1 MKMKLKNTPE
11 QVELIKAMGSKSPE
25 ISRPA
30 TEAFAAFIGP
40 VVQRVLQ
47 QANTASYIYTDVEYD
62 EDDNPSYPLDLF
74 YEQNGK
80 DPYVTIWSQQMAGGL
95 PASQIAGNAELKI
108 STYKLDSAIS
118 FLKKYARK
126 SRLDV
131 VSKGIER
138 MANEILVKQ
147 DRNAWAVALRGLA
160 EAKGK
165 WGQGSAGDNVI
176 NIGTPTGGAP
186 FGLSDL
192 NAMMT
197 KMKRL
202 NSSYPRDGGT
212 PQSAYSKGITDL
224 FVSAEVVE
232 DIRAISYN
240 PYSSSAEQVGD
251 GVKDEMYRSAG
262 FGNLFGVNIVDL
274 YEFGATQK
282 YNTLYSTLADT
293 ADPSDISPAGPR
305 ITGNQEI
312 LVGIDRSVEAFV
324 RPVARN
330 SETGGTFTALPDDQ
344 YAQRQDKIGFYGGL
358 EEGRVMLD
366 ARAIVGLKKA
376 LT

>member
-11 QVELIKAMGSKSPE
+11 QVELIKAMGSKNPE

-47 QANTASYIYTDVEYD
+47 QANTAAYIYTDVEYD

-74 YEQNGK
+74 YDQNGK
-80 DPYVTIWSQQMAGGL
+80 DPYTTIWSQQMAGGL
-95 PASQIAGNAELKI
+95 PSSQIAGNAELKI
-108 STYKLDSAIS
+108 ATYKLDSAVS

-147 DRNAWAVALRGLA
+147 ARNAWAVILKGLA

-165 WGQGSAGDNVI
+165 WGTGSAGDNVV
-176 NIGTPTGGAP
+176 NNAVTGAVS
-186 FGLSDL
+186 LADL
-192 NAMMT
+192 NSLLT

-202 NSSYPRDGGT
+202 NASYANGT
-212 PQSAYSKGITDL
+212 PAAAYSKGITDL
-224 FVSAEVVE
+224 FVSPEVVANF
-232 DIRAISYN
+232 RAISYSA
-240 PYSSSAEQVGD
+240 YSTTAEQVGD
-251 GVKDEMYRSAG
+251 GIKDEMWRGRAGG
-262 FGNLFGVNIVDL
+262 FGNIFGMSIVDM
-274 YEFGATQK
+274 YEFGTGHK
-282 YNTLYSTLADT
+282 YNTLFGTFHSLN
-293 ADPSDISPAGPR
+293 AG
-305 ITGNQEI
+305 EEV
-312 LVGIDRSVEAFV
+312 LVGVDRSTDAFV

-330 SETGGTFTALPDDQ
+330 SETGATFTALPDDQ
-344 YAQRQDKIGFYGGL
+344 YAQRQDKVGFYGGL
-358 EEGRVMLD
+358 EEGRVLLD
-366 ARAIVGLKKA
+366 ARAIVGLVKQ
-376 LT
+376 LV

>member
-11 QVELIKAMGSKSPE
+11 QVELIKAMGSKNPE

-47 QANTASYIYTDVEYD
+47 QANTAAYVYTDIEYD

-74 YEQNGK
+74 YDQNGK
-80 DPYVTIWSQQMAGGL
+80 DPYTTIWSQHMAGGL
-95 PASQIAGNAELKI
+95 PSSQIAGNAELKI

-147 DRNAWAVALRGLA
+147 DRNAWAVILRGLA

-165 WGQGSAGDNVI
+165 WGTGSAGDNVVT
-176 NIGTPTGGAP
+176 NSTDGPVLLA
-186 FGLSDL
+186 DL
-192 NAMMT
+192 NDLLT

-202 NSSYPRDGGT
+202 NASYANGT
-212 PQSAYSKGITDL
+212 PVAAYSKGITDL
-224 FVSAEVVE
+224 FVSPEVVANF
-232 DIRAISYN
+232 RAISFTAYQD
-240 PYSSSAEQVGD
+240 SASAEQVGD
-251 GVKDEMYRSAG
+251 GVKDEMWRAGG
-262 FGNLFGVNIVDL
+262 FGNIFGMNIVDM
-274 YEFGATQK
+274 YEFGTGQK
-282 YNTLYSTLADT
+282 YNTLFGTFHSLN
-293 ADPSDISPAGPR
+293 AG
-305 ITGNQEI
+305 EEV
-312 LVGIDRSVEAFV
+312 LVGVDRSTDAFV

-330 SETGGTFTALPDDQ
+330 AETGATFTALPDDQ
-344 YAQRQDKIGFYGGL
+344 YAMRQDKVGFYGGV
-358 EEGRVMLD
+358 EEGRVLLD
-366 ARAIVGLKKA
+366 ARAVVGLVKDITA
-376 LT
+376 

>member
-74 YEQNGK
+74 YDQNGK
-80 DPYVTIWSQQMAGGL
+80 DPYTTIWSQQMAGGL
-95 PASQIAGNAELKI
+95 PSSQIAGNAELKI
-108 STYKLDSAIS
+108 ATYKLDSAVS

-147 DRNAWAVALRGLA
+147 DRNAWAVALKGLA
-160 EAKGK
+160 QAKGK
-165 WGQGSAGDNVI
+165 WGTGTAGDNVI
-176 NIGTPTGGAP
+176 DRADGA
-186 FGLSDL
+186 FGLADL
-192 NAMMT
+192 NALMT

-202 NSSYPRDGGT
+202 NASYADGT
-212 PQSAYSKGITDL
+212 PAAAYSKGITDL

-232 DIRAISYN
+232 DVRAISYN
-240 PYSSSAEQVGD
+240 PFS
-251 GVKDEMYRSAG
+251 
-262 FGNLFGVNIVDL
+262 
-274 YEFGATQK
+274 ATQ
-282 YNTLYSTLADT
+282 LS
-293 ADPSDISPAGPR
+293 R
-305 ITGNQEI
+305 
-312 LVGIDRSVEAFV
+312 LVMV
-324 RPVARN
+324 
-330 SETGGTFTALPDDQ
+330 
-344 YAQRQDKIGFYGGL
+344 
-358 EEGRVMLD
+358 
-366 ARAIVGLKKA
+366 
-376 LT
+376 

>member
-1 MKMKLKNTPE
+1 MKLKLKNTPE
-11 QVELIKAMGSKSPE
+11 QVELIKAMGSKSPD

-40 VVQRVLQ
+40 VVQQVLQ
-47 QANTASYIYTDVEYD
+47 QANTAAYIYTDVEYD

-74 YEQNGK
+74 YDQNGK
-80 DPYVTIWSQQMAGGL
+80 EPYTTVWQQTMAGGL
-95 PASQIAGNAELKI
+95 PASQIAGNAELKV

-147 DRNAWAVALRGLA
+147 DRNAWAVALKGLA

-165 WGQGSAGDNVI
+165 WGTGSAGDNIV
-176 NIGTPTGGAP
+176 NQSTPGA
-186 FGLSDL
+186 FGLADL
-192 NAMMT
+192 NALMT

-202 NSSYPRDGGT
+202 NASYADGT
-212 PQSAYSKGITDL
+212 PAAAYSKGITDL

-240 PYSSSAEQVGD
+240 PYSTTAEQVGD

-274 YEFGATQK
+274 YEFGSGQK
-282 YNTLYSTLADT
+282 YNTLYTSTVCNGTLA
-293 ADPSDISPAGPR
+293 AGQQ
-305 ITGNQEI
+305 IM
-312 LVGIDRSVEAFV
+312 VGVDRSVEAFV

-344 YAQRQDKIGFYGGL
+344 YAMRQDKVGFYGGL
-358 EEGRVMLD
+358 EEGRVLLD
-366 ARAIVGLKKA
+366 ARAIVGLRKDIQ
-376 LT
+376 

>member
-47 QANTASYIYTDVEYD
+47 QANTASYIYTDIEYD

-74 YEQNGK
+74 YDQNGK
-80 DPYVTIWSQQMAGGL
+80 DPYTTIWSQHMAGGL
-95 PASQIAGNAELKI
+95 PSSQIAGNAELKI
-108 STYKLDSAIS
+108 STYKLDSAVS

-147 DRNAWAVALRGLA
+147 DRNAWAVALKGLA

-165 WGQGSAGDNVI
+165 WGTGSAGDNII
-176 NIGTPTGGAP
+176 NEAAGS
-186 FGLSDL
+186 FGLAQVNSL
-192 NAMMT
+192 MT

-202 NSSYPRDGGT
+202 NASYANGS
-212 PQSAYSKGITDL
+212 PQAAYSKGITDL
-224 FVSAEVVE
+224 FVSAEAVE
-232 DIRAISYN
+232 DIRAISYSA
-240 PYSSSAEQVGD
+240 YSTSAEQVGD

-262 FGNLFGVNIVDL
+262 FGNLFGINIVDL
-274 YEFGATQK
+274 YEFGNGQK
-282 YNTLYSTLADT
+282 YNTLFDVYGTLT
-293 ADPSDISPAGPR
+293 A
-305 ITGNQEI
+305 NQEVI
-312 LVGIDRSVEAFV
+312 VGVDRSTEAFV

-330 SETGGTFTALPDDQ
+330 SETGSTFTALPDDQ
-344 YAQRQDKIGFYGGL
+344 YAQRQDKVGFYGGL
-358 EEGRVMLD
+358 EEGRVLLD
-366 ARAIVGLKKA
+366 ARAIVGMTKE

>member
-40 VVQRVLQ
+40 VVRRVLD
-47 QANTASYIYTDVEYD
+47 QANTAAYVYTDVEYD

-74 YEQNGK
+74 YDQNGK
-80 DPYVTIWSQQMAGGL
+80 DPYTTIWSQQMAGGL
-95 PASQIAGNAELKI
+95 PSSQVSGNAELKI
-108 STYKLDSAIS
+108 ATYKLDSAVS

-147 DRNAWAVALRGLA
+147 DRNAWAVILKGLA

-165 WGQGSAGDNVI
+165 WGTGTKGDNIV
-176 NIGTPTGGAP
+176 TDAVTGPVSLAN
-186 FGLSDL
+186 L
-192 NAMMT
+192 NSLLT

-202 NSSYPRDGGT
+202 NASYANGT
-212 PQSAYSKGITDL
+212 PVAAYSKGITDL
-224 FVSAEVVE
+224 FVSPEVVANF
-232 DIRAISYN
+232 RAISF
-240 PYSSSAEQVGD
+240 SAFGEPTATDKYEQVGD
-251 GVKDEMYRSAG
+251 GIKDEMWRAGG
-262 FGNLFGVNIVDL
+262 FGNIFGMNIVEM
-274 YEFGATQK
+274 YEFGTGQK
-282 YNTLYSTLADT
+282 YNTLFDT
-293 ADPSDISPAGPR
+293 WGTISN
-305 ITGNQEI
+305 TQEV
-312 LVGIDRSVEAFV
+312 LVGIDRSTDAFI

-330 SETGGTFTALPDDQ
+330 AETGSTFTALPDDQ
-344 YAQRQDKIGFYGGL
+344 YAQRQDKVGFYGGL
-358 EEGRVMLD
+358 EEGRVLLD
-366 ARAIVGLKKA
+366 ARAIVGLIKQ
-376 LT
+376 LV

>member
-1 MKMKLKNTPE
+1 MKIKLKNTPE

-40 VVQRVLQ
+40 VVQQVLQ
-47 QANTASYIYTDVEYD
+47 QANTAAYIYTDVEYD

-74 YEQNGK
+74 YDQNGK
-80 DPYVTIWSQQMAGGL
+80 DPYVTIWSQNMAGGL
-95 PASQIAGNAELKI
+95 PSSQIAGNAELKI
-108 STYKLDSAIS
+108 ATYKLDSAVS

-147 DRNAWAVALRGLA
+147 DRNAWAVALKGLA

-165 WGQGSAGDNVI
+165 WGTGSAGDNVV
-176 NIGTPTGGAP
+176 NAAAP
-186 FGLSDL
+186 AAGEAFGLADL
-192 NAMMT
+192 NSLMT

-202 NSSYPRDGGT
+202 NASYANGS
-212 PQSAYSKGITDL
+212 PQAAYSKGITDL

-232 DIRAISYN
+232 DIRAISFN
-240 PYSSSAEQVGD
+240 PYSTTAEQVGD

-262 FGNLFGVNIVDL
+262 FGNLFGVNIVGL
-274 YEFGATQK
+274 YEFG
-282 YNTLYSTLADT
+282 
-293 ADPSDISPAGPR
+293 
-305 ITGNQEI
+305 
-312 LVGIDRSVEAFV
+312 
-324 RPVARN
+324 PVARN

-344 YAQRQDKIGFYGGL
+344 YAQRQDKVGFYGGL
-358 EEGRVMLD
+358 EEGRVLLD
-366 ARAIVGLKKA
+366 ARAIVGLRKDIG
-376 LT
+376 

>member
-40 VVQRVLQ
+40 VVRRVLD
-47 QANTASYIYTDVEYD
+47 QANTAAYVYTDVEYD

-74 YEQNGK
+74 YNQNGK
-80 DPYVTIWSQQMAGGL
+80 DPYTTIWSQQMAGGL
-95 PASQIAGNAELKI
+95 PSSQVSGNAELKI
-108 STYKLDSAIS
+108 ATYKLDSAVS

-147 DRNAWAVALRGLA
+147 DRNAWAVILRGLA

-165 WGQGSAGDNVI
+165 WGTEAAGS
-176 NIGTPTGGAP
+176 NIVTNASTGAVS
-186 FGLSDL
+186 LADL
-192 NAMMT
+192 NSLLT

-202 NSSYPRDGGT
+202 NASYADGT
-212 PQSAYSKGITDL
+212 PAAAYSKGITDL
-224 FVSAEVVE
+224 FVSPEVVANF
-232 DIRAISYN
+232 RAISFTAYEDAAT
-240 PYSSSAEQVGD
+240 AEQVGD
-251 GVKDEMYRSAG
+251 GIKSEMWRAGG
-262 FGNLFGVNIVDL
+262 FGNIFGMNIVEM
-274 YEFGATQK
+274 YEFGTGQK
-282 YNTLYSTLADT
+282 YNTLFDT
-293 ADPSDISPAGPR
+293 WGTISA
-305 ITGNQEI
+305 TQEV
-312 LVGIDRSVEAFV
+312 LVGIDRSTDAFI

-330 SETGGTFTALPDDQ
+330 SETGSTFTALPDDQ
-344 YAQRQDKIGFYGGL
+344 YATRQDKVGFYGGL
-358 EEGRVMLD
+358 EEGRVLLD
-366 ARAIVGLKKA
+366 ARAVVGLIKQ
-376 LT
+376 LV

>member
-40 VVQRVLQ
+40 VVRRVLE
-47 QANTASYIYTDVEYD
+47 QANTAAYVYTDVEYD

-74 YEQNGK
+74 YDQNGK
-80 DPYVTIWSQQMAGGL
+80 DPYTTIWSQQMAGGL
-95 PASQIAGNAELKI
+95 PSSQISGNAELKI
-108 STYKLDSAIS
+108 ATYKLDSAVS

-147 DRNAWAVALRGLA
+147 DRNAWAVILKGLA

-165 WGQGSAGDNVI
+165 FGTGAQGSNVV
-176 NIGTPTGGAP
+176 NNAVTGAVS
-186 FGLSDL
+186 LADL
-192 NAMMT
+192 NSLLT

-202 NSSYPRDGGT
+202 NASYADGT
-212 PQSAYSKGITDL
+212 PASAYSKGITDL
-224 FVSAEVVE
+224 FVSPEVVANF
-232 DIRAISYN
+232 RAISFTAYEDD
-240 PYSSSAEQVGD
+240 PKAEQVGD
-251 GVKDEMYRSAG
+251 GIKDEMWRAGG
-262 FGNLFGVNIVDL
+262 FGNIFGMNIVEM
-274 YEFGATQK
+274 YEFGTGQK
-282 YNTLYSTLADT
+282 YNTLYDT
-293 ADPSDISPAGPR
+293 FATATTPSVPL
-305 ITGNQEI
+305 TGTQEV
-312 LVGIDRSVEAFV
+312 LVGVDRSTDAFV

-330 SETGGTFTALPDDQ
+330 SETGSTFTALPDDQ
-344 YAQRQDKIGFYGGL
+344 YAARQDKVGFYGGL
-358 EEGRVMLD
+358 EEGRVLLD
-366 ARAIVGLKKA
+366 ARAIVGLTKQ
-376 LT
+376 LV

>member
-74 YEQNGK
+74 YDQNGK
-80 DPYVTIWSQQMAGGL
+80 DPYTTIWSQQMAGGL
-95 PASQIAGNAELKI
+95 PSSQIAGNAELKI
-108 STYKLDSAIS
+108 ATYKLDSAVS

-147 DRNAWAVALRGLA
+147 DRNAWAVALKGLA

-165 WGQGSAGDNVI
+165 WGTGTAGDNVVARLD
-176 NIGTPTGGAP
+176 GA
-186 FGLSDL
+186 FGLADL
-192 NAMMT
+192 NALMT

-202 NSSYPRDGGT
+202 NASYANGS
-212 PQSAYSKGITDL
+212 PQAAYSKGITDL

-240 PYSSSAEQVGD
+240 PYSEAAEQVGD

-274 YEFGATQK
+274 YEFGVNQK
-282 YNTLYSTLADT
+282 YNTLYGTLADNT
-293 ADPSDISPAGPR
+293 AGDL
-305 ITGNQEI
+305 TGAQEI
-312 LVGIDRSVEAFV
+312 MVGVDRSVDAFV

-344 YAQRQDKIGFYGGL
+344 YAQRQDKVGFYGGL
-358 EEGRVMLD
+358 EEGRVLLD
-366 ARAIVGLKKA
+366 ARAIVGLRKA
-376 LT
+376 LI

>member
-40 VVQRVLQ
+40 VVRRVLD
-47 QANTASYIYTDVEYD
+47 QANTAAYVYTDVEYD

-74 YEQNGK
+74 YDQNGK
-80 DPYVTIWSQQMAGGL
+80 DPYTTIWSQQMAGGL
-95 PASQIAGNAELKI
+95 PSSQISGNAELKI
-108 STYKLDSAIS
+108 ATYKLDSAVS

-147 DRNAWAVALRGLA
+147 DRNAWAVILKGLA

-165 WGQGSAGDNVI
+165 WGTGTAGDNIVT
-176 NIGTPTGGAP
+176 NATTGAVS
-186 FGLSDL
+186 LADL
-192 NAMMT
+192 NSLLT

-202 NSSYPRDGGT
+202 NASYANGT
-212 PQSAYSKGITDL
+212 PVAAYSKGITDL
-224 FVSAEVVE
+224 FVSPEVVANF
-232 DIRAISYN
+232 RAISFTAYQD
-240 PYSSSAEQVGD
+240 SAAAEQVGD
-251 GVKDEMYRSAG
+251 GIKDEMWRAGG
-262 FGNLFGVNIVDL
+262 FGNIFGMNIVEM
-274 YEFGATQK
+274 YEFGTGQK
-282 YNTLYSTLADT
+282 YNTLFDTWGTLAAT
-293 ADPSDISPAGPR
+293 
-305 ITGNQEI
+305 QEVM
-312 LVGIDRSVEAFV
+312 VGIDRSTDAFI

-330 SETGGTFTALPDDQ
+330 AETGSTFTALPDDQ
-344 YAQRQDKIGFYGGL
+344 YAQRQDKVGFYGGL
-358 EEGRVMLD
+358 EEGRVLLD
-366 ARAIVGLKKA
+366 ARAVVGLIKQ
-376 LT
+376 LV

>member
-1 MKMKLKNTPE
+1 MKLKLKNTPE
-11 QVELIKAMGSKSPE
+11 QVELIKAMGSKNPDV
-25 ISRPA
+25 SRPA

-40 VVQRVLQ
+40 VVQQVLQ
-47 QANTASYIYTDVEYD
+47 QANTAAYIYTDVEYD

-74 YEQNGK
+74 YDQNGK
-80 DPYVTIWSQQMAGGL
+80 EPYTTIWQQTMAGGL
-95 PASQIAGNAELKI
+95 PSSQIAGNAELKV

-147 DRNAWAVALRGLA
+147 DRNAWAVILRGLA
-160 EAKGK
+160 EA
-165 WGQGSAGDNVI
+165 
-176 NIGTPTGGAP
+176 
-186 FGLSDL
+186 
-192 NAMMT
+192 
-197 KMKRL
+197 
-202 NSSYPRDGGT
+202 
-212 PQSAYSKGITDL
+212 KGITDL

-240 PYSSSAEQVGD
+240 PFSDTAEQVGD
-251 GVKDEMYRSAG
+251 GVKDEMYRTAG

-274 YEFGATQK
+274 YEFGSGQK
-282 YNTLYSTLADT
+282 YNTLYTSTVCGGTLA
-293 ADPSDISPAGPR
+293 AGQQ
-305 ITGNQEI
+305 IM
-312 LVGIDRSVEAFV
+312 VGVDRSVEAFV

-344 YAQRQDKIGFYGGL
+344 YAMRQDKVGFYGGV
-358 EEGRVMLD
+358 EEGRVLLD
-366 ARAIVGLKKA
+366 ARAICGLRKDIQ
-376 LT
+376 

>member
-74 YEQNGK
+74 YDQNGK
-80 DPYVTIWSQQMAGGL
+80 DPYTTIWSQQMAGGL
-95 PASQIAGNAELKI
+95 PSSQIAGNAELKI
-108 STYKLDSAIS
+108 ATYKLDSAVS

-126 SRLDV
+126 ARLDV

-147 DRNAWAVALRGLA
+147 DRNAWAVALKGLA

-165 WGQGSAGDNVI
+165 WGTGTAGDNVVARLD
-176 NIGTPTGGAP
+176 GA
-186 FGLSDL
+186 FGLADL
-192 NAMMT
+192 NALMT

-202 NSSYPRDGGT
+202 NASYANGS
-212 PQSAYSKGITDL
+212 PQAAYSKGITDL

-240 PYSSSAEQVGD
+240 PYDTTSDQVGG

-274 YEFGATQK
+274 YEFGVNQK
-282 YNTLYSTLADT
+282 YNTLYGTLADGT
-293 ADPSDISPAGPR
+293 AGDL
-305 ITGNQEI
+305 TGAQEI
-312 LVGIDRSVEAFV
+312 MVGVDRSTDAFV

-344 YAQRQDKIGFYGGL
+344 YAQRQDKVGFYGGL
-358 EEGRVMLD
+358 EEGRVLLD
-366 ARAIVGLKKA
+366 ARAIVGLRKA

>member
-1 MKMKLKNTPE
+1 MKLKLKNTPE

-40 VVQRVLQ
+40 VVQQVLN
-47 QANTASYIYTDVEYD
+47 QANTAAYIYTDVEYD
-62 EDDNPSYPLDLF
+62 EDDSPSYPLDLF
-74 YEQNGK
+74 YDQSGK

-95 PASQIAGNAELKI
+95 PASQIAGNAELKVA
-108 STYKLDSAIS
+108 TYKLDSAIS

-147 DRNAWAVALRGLA
+147 DRNAWAVALKGLA

-165 WGQGSAGDNVI
+165 WGTGSAGDNLV
-176 NIGTPTGGAP
+176 NQPYVDAASSA
-186 FGLSDL
+186 FSLADL
-192 NAMMT
+192 NALMT

-202 NSSYPRDGGT
+202 NASYANGT
-212 PQSAYSKGITDL
+212 PQAAYSKGITDL

-232 DIRAISYN
+232 DIRAIAFN
-240 PYSSSAEQVGD
+240 PYNTTSDQVGD
-251 GVKDEMYRSAG
+251 GVKDEMYRTAG
-262 FGNLFGVNIVDL
+262 FGNLFGVNVVDL
-274 YEFGATQK
+274 YELGSGQK
-282 YNTLYSTLADT
+282 YNTLFSGYAATSIT
-293 ADPSDISPAGPR
+293 AKPFTTKA
-305 ITGNQEI
+305 QVM
-312 LVGIDRSVEAFV
+312 VGVDRSVEAFV

-330 SETGGTFTALPDDQ
+330 SDTGGTFTALPDDQ
-344 YAQRQDKIGFYGGL
+344 YALRQDKVGFYGGV
-358 EEGRVMLD
+358 EEGRVLLD
-366 ARAIVGLKKA
+366 ARAIVGLTKDIG
-376 LT
+376 

>member
-40 VVQRVLQ
+40 VVRRVLD
-47 QANTASYIYTDVEYD
+47 QANTASYVYTDVEYD

-74 YEQNGK
+74 YDQNGK
-80 DPYVTIWSQQMAGGL
+80 DPYTTIWSQQMAGGL
-95 PASQIAGNAELKI
+95 PSSQVSGNSELKI
-108 STYKLDSAIS
+108 ATYKLDSAVS

-147 DRNAWAVALRGLA
+147 DRNAWAVILRGLA

-165 WGQGSAGDNVI
+165 WGSGAAGS
-176 NIGTPTGGAP
+176 NIVTDTNTGPVSLAN
-186 FGLSDL
+186 L
-192 NAMMT
+192 NSLLT

-202 NSSYPRDGGT
+202 NASYANGT
-212 PQSAYSKGITDL
+212 PAAAYSKGITDL
-224 FVSAEVVE
+224 FVSPEVVANL
-232 DIRAISYN
+232 RAISF
-240 PYSSSAEQVGD
+240 SAFAAPADATGNQYEQVGD
-251 GVKDEMYRSAG
+251 GIKDEMWRAGG
-262 FGNLFGVNIVDL
+262 FGNIFGMNVVEM
-274 YEFGATQK
+274 YEFGTGQK
-282 YNTLYSTLADT
+282 YNTLFDT
-293 ADPSDISPAGPR
+293 WGTINN
-305 ITGNQEI
+305 TQEVM
-312 LVGIDRSVEAFV
+312 VGIDRSTDAFV

-330 SETGGTFTALPDDQ
+330 AETGSTFTALPDDQ
-344 YAQRQDKIGFYGGL
+344 YAQRQDKVGFYGGL
-358 EEGRVMLD
+358 EEGRVLLD
-366 ARAIVGLKKA
+366 ARAIVGLIKQ
-376 LT
+376 LV

>member
-1 MKMKLKNTPE
+1 MKLKLKNTPE
-11 QVELIKAMGSKSPE
+11 QVELIKAMGSRNPE

-40 VVQRVLQ
+40 VVRQVLD
-47 QANTASYIYTDVEYD
+47 QANTASYIYSDVEYD

-74 YEQNGK
+74 YDQNGK
-80 DPYVTIWSQQMAGGL
+80 DPYTTVWSQQIAGGL

-118 FLKKYARK
+118 FYKMYARQC
-126 SRLDV
+126 RLDV
-131 VSKGIER
+131 VSKGSER

-147 DRNAWAVALRGLA
+147 DRNAWAVALKGLA

-165 WGQGSAGDNVI
+165 WGTGSAGDNVT
-176 NIGTPTGGAP
+176 NASAGA
-186 FGLSDL
+186 FDL
-192 NAMMT
+192 ATLNTMMT

-202 NSSYPRDGGT
+202 NASYANGT
-212 PQSAYSKGITDL
+212 PAAAYSKGITDL
-224 FVSAEVVE
+224 FTSAEAVE

-240 PYSSSAEQVGD
+240 PFSTSAEQVGD

-262 FGNLFGVNIVDL
+262 FGNLFGINIVDL
-274 YEFGATQK
+274 YEFGNGQK
-282 YNTLYSTLADT
+282 YNTLYTAMGGTLSA
-293 ADPSDISPAGPR
+293 
-305 ITGNQEI
+305 NQEI
-312 LVGIDRSVEAFV
+312 IVGIDRSVEAFV

-330 SETGGTFTALPDDQ
+330 AETGSTFTALPDDQ
-344 YAQRQDKIGFYGGL
+344 YAMRQDKIGFYGGI
-358 EEGRVMLD
+358 EEGRVLLD
-366 ARAIVGLKKA
+366 ARAIVGTRKE

>member
-1 MKMKLKNTPE
+1 MKLKLKNNPE
-11 QVELIKAMGSKSPE
+11 QVELIKAMGSKSPD

-40 VVQRVLQ
+40 VVQQVLQ
-47 QANTASYIYTDVEYD
+47 QANTAAYIYTDVEYD

-74 YEQNGK
+74 YDQNGK
-80 DPYVTIWSQQMAGGL
+80 EPYTTVWQQTMAGGL
-95 PASQIAGNAELKI
+95 PASQVAGNAELKVA
-108 STYKLDSAIS
+108 TYKLDSAIS

-147 DRNAWAVALRGLA
+147 DRNAWAVALKGLA

-165 WGQGSAGDNVI
+165 WGTGSAGDNVV
-176 NIGTPTGGAP
+176 NRSTPGA
-186 FGLSDL
+186 FGLADL
-192 NAMMT
+192 NALMT

-202 NSSYPRDGGT
+202 NASYADGT
-212 PQSAYSKGITDL
+212 PQAAYSKGITDL

-240 PYSSSAEQVGD
+240 PYSTSAEQVGD

-262 FGNLFGVNIVDL
+262 FGNLFGVNIVDM
-274 YEFGATQK
+274 YEFGSGQK
-282 YNTLYSTLADT
+282 YNTLYSGYAAT
-293 ADPSDISPAGPR
+293 AQTTNPTTIAS
-305 ITGNQEI
+305 QVM
-312 LVGIDRSVEAFV
+312 VGVDRSVEAFV

-330 SETGGTFTALPDDQ
+330 ADTGGTFTALPDDQ
-344 YAQRQDKIGFYGGL
+344 YALRQDKIGFYGGV
-358 EEGRVMLD
+358 EEGRVLLD
-366 ARAIVGLKKA
+366 ARAIVGLTKA
-376 LT
+376 IG

>member
-1 MKMKLKNTPE
+1 MKLKLKNTPE
-11 QVELIKAMGSKSPE
+11 QVELIKAMGSKNPE

-40 VVQRVLQ
+40 VVRQVLD
-47 QANTASYIYTDVEYD
+47 QANTASYIYSDVEYD

-74 YEQNGK
+74 YDQNGK
-80 DPYVTIWSQQMAGGL
+80 DPYTTVWSQHIAGGL
-95 PASQIAGNAELKI
+95 PHSQIAGNAELKI

-118 FLKKYARK
+118 FSKKYARK

-147 DRNAWAVALRGLA
+147 DRNAWAVALKGLA

-165 WGQGSAGDNVI
+165 WGTGSAGDNVT
-176 NIGTPTGGAP
+176 NASAGA
-186 FGLSDL
+186 FDL
-192 NAMMT
+192 ATLNTMMT

-202 NSSYPRDGGT
+202 NASYANGT
-212 PQSAYSKGITDL
+212 PAAAYSKGITDL
-224 FVSAEVVE
+224 FTSAEAVE
-232 DIRAISYN
+232 DIRAISFN
-240 PYSSSAEQVGD
+240 PFSTSAEQVGD

-262 FGNLFGVNIVDL
+262 FGNLFGINIVDL
-274 YEFGATQK
+274 YEFGNGQK
-282 YNTLYSTLADT
+282 YNTLYTAMGGTLSA
-293 ADPSDISPAGPR
+293 
-305 ITGNQEI
+305 NQEI
-312 LVGIDRSVEAFV
+312 IVGIDRSVEAFV

-330 SETGGTFTALPDDQ
+330 AETGSTFTALPDDQ
-344 YAQRQDKIGFYGGL
+344 YAMRQDKIGFYGGI
-358 EEGRVMLD
+358 EEGRVLLD
-366 ARAIVGLKKA
+366 ARAIVGTRKE

>member
-74 YEQNGK
+74 YDQNGK
-80 DPYVTIWSQQMAGGL
+80 DPYTTIWSQQMAGGL
-95 PASQIAGNAELKI
+95 PSSQIAGNAELKI
-108 STYKLDSAIS
+108 ATYKLDSAVS

-147 DRNAWAVALRGLA
+147 DRNAWAVALKGLA
-160 EAKGK
+160 QAKGK
-165 WGQGSAGDNVI
+165 WGTGTAGDNVI
-176 NIGTPTGGAP
+176 DRTDGA
-186 FGLSDL
+186 FGLADL
-192 NAMMT
+192 NALMT

-202 NSSYPRDGGT
+202 NASYADGT
-212 PQSAYSKGITDL
+212 PAAAYSKGITDL

-232 DIRAISYN
+232 DVRAISYN
-240 PYSSSAEQVGD
+240 PFSATAEQVGD
-251 GVKDEMYRSAG
+251 GVKDEMYRTAG
-262 FGNLFGVNIVDL
+262 FGNLFGVNIIDL
-274 YEFGATQK
+274 YELGANQK
-282 YNTLYSTLADT
+282 YNTLYAELD
-293 ADPSDISPAGPR
+293 AGSSGAL
-305 ITGNQEI
+305 TGAQEI
-312 LVGIDRSVEAFV
+312 IVGVDRSVEAFV

-330 SETGGTFTALPDDQ
+330 SDTGSTFTALPDDQ
-344 YAQRQDKIGFYGGL
+344 YAQRQDKVGFYGGL
-358 EEGRVMLD
+358 EEGRVLLD
-366 ARAIVGLKKA
+366 ARAIVGARKA

>member
-40 VVQRVLQ
+40 VVRRVLE
-47 QANTASYIYTDVEYD
+47 QANTASYVYTDVEYD

-74 YEQNGK
+74 YDQNGK
-80 DPYVTIWSQQMAGGL
+80 DPYTTIWSQQMAGGL
-95 PASQIAGNAELKI
+95 PSSQVSGNAELKI
-108 STYKLDSAIS
+108 ATYKLDSAVS

-147 DRNAWAVALRGLA
+147 DRNAWAVVLKGLS

-165 WGQGSAGDNVI
+165 WGTEAAGSNIVNLTGTTAGAISLAN
-176 NIGTPTGGAP
+176 
-186 FGLSDL
+186 L
-192 NAMMT
+192 NTLIT

-202 NSSYPRDGGT
+202 NASYANGT
-212 PQSAYSKGITDL
+212 PAAAYSKGITDL
-224 FVSAEVVE
+224 FVSPEVVANF
-232 DIRAISYN
+232 RAISFTAFEDAAT
-240 PYSSSAEQVGD
+240 AEQVGS
-251 GVKDEMYRSAG
+251 GIKDEMWRAGG
-262 FGNLFGVNIVDL
+262 FGNIFGMNVVEM
-274 YEFGATQK
+274 YELGAGQK
-282 YNTLYSTLADT
+282 YQTLFDALKGGNTFVPGTDDL
-293 ADPSDISPAGPR
+293 
-305 ITGNQEI
+305 
-312 LVGIDRSVEAFV
+312 LVGIDRSVDAFV

-330 SETGGTFTALPDDQ
+330 SETGSTFTALPDDQ
-344 YAQRQDKIGFYGGL
+344 YATRQDKVGFYGGL
-358 EEGRVMLD
+358 EEGRVLLD
-366 ARAIVGLKKA
+366 ARALVGLIKP
-376 LT
+376 LD

>member
-1 MKMKLKNTPE
+1 MKLKLKNTPE

-47 QANTASYIYTDVEYD
+47 QANTAAYVYTDVEYD

-74 YEQNGK
+74 YDQNGK
-80 DPYVTIWSQQMAGGL
+80 DPYTTVWSQHMAGGL

-147 DRNAWAVALRGLA
+147 DRNAWAVVLKGLA

-165 WGQGSAGDNVI
+165 WGTGSAGDNIVT
-176 NIGTPTGGAP
+176 NSTDGPVLLA
-186 FGLSDL
+186 DL
-192 NAMMT
+192 NSLIT

-202 NSSYPRDGGT
+202 NASYANGT
-212 PQSAYSKGITDL
+212 PAAAYSKGITDL
-224 FVSAEVVE
+224 FVSPEVVANF
-232 DIRAISYN
+232 RAIS
-240 PYSSSAEQVGD
+240 
-251 GVKDEMYRSAG
+251 
-262 FGNLFGVNIVDL
+262 
-274 YEFGATQK
+274 
-282 YNTLYSTLADT
+282 
-293 ADPSDISPAGPR
+293 
-305 ITGNQEI
+305 
-312 LVGIDRSVEAFV
+312 
-324 RPVARN
+324 
-330 SETGGTFTALPDDQ
+330 FTA
-344 YAQRQDKIGFYGGL
+344 YQDSAAA
-358 EEGRVMLD
+358 E
-366 ARAIVGLKKA
+366 
-376 LT
+376 

>member
-1 MKMKLKNTPE
+1 MKLKLKNTPE

-25 ISRPA
+25 VSRPA

-40 VVQRVLQ
+40 VVQQVLN

-74 YEQNGK
+74 YDQNGK

-95 PASQIAGNAELKI
+95 PSSQIAGNAELKI
-108 STYKLDSAIS
+108 ATYKLDSAVS

-147 DRNAWAVALRGLA
+147 DRNAWAVVLKGLA

-165 WGQGSAGDNVI
+165 WGTGAAGSNVVNQG
-176 NIGTPTGGAP
+176 TRGA
-186 FGLSDL
+186 FSLADL
-192 NAMMT
+192 NALMT

-202 NSSYPRDGGT
+202 NASYANGT
-212 PQSAYSKGITDL
+212 PAAAYSKGITDL

-240 PYSSSAEQVGD
+240 PYDTTSDQVGD

-274 YEFGATQK
+274 YELGSGQK
-282 YNTLYSTLADT
+282 YNTLYTAAGIGGTLA
-293 ADPSDISPAGPR
+293 AGQQ
-305 ITGNQEI
+305 IM
-312 LVGIDRSVEAFV
+312 VGVDRSVEAFV

-330 SETGGTFTALPDDQ
+330 SDTGGTFTALPDDQ
-344 YAQRQDKIGFYGGL
+344 YAQRQDKVGFYGGL
-358 EEGRVMLD
+358 EEGRVLLD
-366 ARAIVGLKKA
+366 ARAVVGLRKDIA
-376 LT
+376 

>member
-40 VVQRVLQ
+40 VVRRVLE

-74 YEQNGK
+74 YDQNGK
-80 DPYVTIWSQQMAGGL
+80 DPYTTIWSQQMAGGL
-95 PASQIAGNAELKI
+95 PSSQISGNAELKI
-108 STYKLDSAIS
+108 STYKLDSAVS

-147 DRNAWAVALRGLA
+147 DRNAWAVALKGLA

-165 WGQGSAGDNVI
+165 WGTGTAGDNVI
-176 NIGTPTGGAP
+176 NQAAGA
-186 FGLSDL
+186 FGLADL

-202 NSSYPRDGGT
+202 NASYADGT
-212 PQSAYSKGITDL
+212 PSAAYSKGITDL

-232 DIRAISYN
+232 DIRALSYN
-240 PYSSSAEQVGD
+240 PFSSSAEQVGD

-274 YEFGATQK
+274 YEFGNGQK
-282 YNTLYSTLADT
+282 YNTLYTAMGGTL
-293 ADPSDISPAGPR
+293 SGV
-305 ITGNQEI
+305 QEI
-312 LVGIDRSVEAFV
+312 IVGVDRSVEAFI

-330 SETGGTFTALPDDQ
+330 SETGSTFTALPDDQ
-344 YAQRQDKIGFYGGL
+344 YAQRQDKVGFYGGL
-358 EEGRVMLD
+358 EEGRVLLD
-366 ARAIVGLKKA
+366 ARAIVGARKDV
-376 LT
+376 TS

>member
-1 MKMKLKNTPE
+1 MKLKLKNTPE

-25 ISRPA
+25 VSRPA

-40 VVQRVLQ
+40 VVQQVLN
-47 QANTASYIYTDVEYD
+47 QANTAAYIYTDVEYD

-74 YEQNGK
+74 YDQNGK

-95 PASQIAGNAELKI
+95 PASHIAGNAELKI
-108 STYKLDSAIS
+108 ATYKLDSAIS

-147 DRNAWAVALRGLA
+147 DRNAWAVALKGLA

-165 WGQGSAGDNVI
+165 WGTEAAGSNVVNVAYNGAGNQ
-176 NIGTPTGGAP
+176 P
-186 FGLSDL
+186 FGLADL

-202 NSSYPRDGGT
+202 NASYANGT
-212 PQSAYSKGITDL
+212 PAAAYSKGITDL

-232 DIRAISYN
+232 DVRAISYN
-240 PYSSSAEQVGD
+240 PYSSNAEQVGD

-274 YEFGATQK
+274 YELGSGQK
-282 YNTLYSTLADT
+282 YNTLYSGYAETSQTTKPMESQA
-293 ADPSDISPAGPR
+293 
-305 ITGNQEI
+305 QVV
-312 LVGIDRSVEAFV
+312 VGVDRSVEAFV

-330 SETGGTFTALPDDQ
+330 SDTGGTFTALPDDQ
-344 YAQRQDKIGFYGGL
+344 YALRQDKVGFYGGV
-358 EEGRVMLD
+358 EEGRVLLD
-366 ARAIVGLKKA
+366 ARAIVGLTKDIG
-376 LT
+376 

>member
-80 DPYVTIWSQQMAGGL
+80 EPYVTIWSQQMAGGL

-108 STYKLDSAIS
+108 STYKLDTAIS

-147 DRNAWAVALRGLA
+147 DRNAWAVALKGLA
-160 EAKGK
+160 DAK
-165 WGQGSAGDNVI
+165 ADNVVEVLT
-176 NIGTPTGGAP
+176 NSGPVA
-186 FGLSDL
+186 FGLSDI
-192 NAMMT
+192 NALMT

-202 NSSYPRDGGT
+202 NTAYPRGGGT

-224 FVSAEVVE
+224 FVSAECVE
-232 DIRAISYN
+232 DIRAISFN
-240 PYSSSAEQVGD
+240 PFSESAEQVGD

-274 YEFGATQK
+274 YEFGVDQK
-282 YNTLYSTLADT
+282 YNTLYQASNIGGTLTGAGGT
-293 ADPSDISPAGPR
+293 AGEQQIM
-305 ITGNQEI
+305 
-312 LVGIDRSVEAFV
+312 VGIDRAAEAFV

-366 ARAIVGLKKA
+366 SRAIVGLRKA
-376 LT
+376 IT

>member
-1 MKMKLKNTPE
+1 MKIKLKNTPE

-40 VVQRVLQ
+40 VVQQVLN

-74 YEQNGK
+74 YDQNGK
-80 DPYVTIWSQQMAGGL
+80 DPYVTIWSQHMAGGL
-95 PASQIAGNAELKI
+95 PSSQIAGNAELKI
-108 STYKLDSAIS
+108 ATYKLDSAVS

-147 DRNAWAVALRGLA
+147 DRNAWAVVLKGLA

-165 WGQGSAGDNVI
+165 WGTGAAGSNVVNQG
-176 NIGTPTGGAP
+176 TRGA
-186 FGLSDL
+186 FSLADL
-192 NAMMT
+192 NALMT

-202 NSSYPRDGGT
+202 NASYANGT
-212 PQSAYSKGITDL
+212 PAAAYSKGITDL

-240 PYSSSAEQVGD
+240 PYDTTSDQVGD

-274 YEFGATQK
+274 YELGSGQK
-282 YNTLYSTLADT
+282 YNTLYTAAGIGGTLA
-293 ADPSDISPAGPR
+293 AGQQ
-305 ITGNQEI
+305 IM
-312 LVGIDRSVEAFV
+312 VGVDRSVEAFV

-330 SETGGTFTALPDDQ
+330 SDTGGTFTALPDDQ
-344 YAQRQDKIGFYGGL
+344 YAQRQDKVGFYGGL
-358 EEGRVMLD
+358 EEGRVLLD
-366 ARAIVGLKKA
+366 ARAVVGLRKDIA
-376 LT
+376 

>member
-40 VVQRVLQ
+40 VVRRVLE
-47 QANTASYIYTDVEYD
+47 QANTASYVYTDVEYD

-74 YEQNGK
+74 FDQNGK
-80 DPYVTIWSQQMAGGL
+80 DPYTTIWSQQMAGGL
-95 PASQIAGNAELKI
+95 PSSQIAGNAELKI

-147 DRNAWAVALRGLA
+147 DRNAWAVVLKGLA

-165 WGQGSAGDNVI
+165 WGTEAVGSNIVNLSGGTAGAVSLAN
-176 NIGTPTGGAP
+176 
-186 FGLSDL
+186 L
-192 NAMMT
+192 NTLIT

-202 NSSYPRDGGT
+202 NASYANGSPAA
-212 PQSAYSKGITDL
+212 AYSKGITDL
-224 FVSAEVVE
+224 FVSPEVVANF
-232 DIRAISYN
+232 RAISFTAFEDD
-240 PYSSSAEQVGD
+240 SAAEQVGS
-251 GVKDEMYRSAG
+251 GIKDEMWRAGG
-262 FGNLFGVNIVDL
+262 FGNIFGMNVVDM
-274 YEFGATQK
+274 YELGAGQK
-282 YNTLYSTLADT
+282 YQTLFDALKSTNTFVPGTDDLL
-293 ADPSDISPAGPR
+293 I
-305 ITGNQEI
+305 
-312 LVGIDRSVEAFV
+312 GIDRSVDAFV

-330 SETGGTFTALPDDQ
+330 SETGSTFTALPDDQ
-344 YAQRQDKIGFYGGL
+344 YAQRQDKVGFYGGL
-358 EEGRVMLD
+358 EEGRVLLD
-366 ARAIVGLKKA
+366 ARALVGLIKP
-376 LT
+376 LV

>member
-40 VVQRVLQ
+40 VVRRVLD

-74 YEQNGK
+74 YDQNGK
-80 DPYVTIWSQQMAGGL
+80 DPYTTVWSQQMAGGL
-95 PASQIAGNAELKI
+95 PSSQISGNAELKI
-108 STYKLDSAIS
+108 ATYKLDSAIS

-131 VSKGIER
+131 VSKAIER

-147 DRNAWAVALRGLA
+147 DRNAWAVALKGLA

-165 WGQGSAGDNVI
+165 FGNDDAPTGLVSGNIVNKSGSAAAVV
-176 NIGTPTGGAP
+176 
-186 FGLSDL
+186 GLGDL
-192 NAMMT
+192 NELIT

-202 NSSYPRDGGT
+202 NASYAVGSPVA
-212 PQSAYSKGITDL
+212 AYSKGITDL
-224 FVSAEVVE
+224 FVSAEVVANF
-232 DIRAISYN
+232 RAISYN
-240 PYSSSAEQVGD
+240 PFSDTADQVGD
-251 GVKDEMYRSAG
+251 GVKDEMYRSGG
-262 FGNLFGVNIVDL
+262 FNSLFGINIVDM
-274 YEFGATQK
+274 YEFGINQK
-282 YNTLYSTLADT
+282 YQTLFEALSGNITF
-293 ADPSDISPAGPR
+293 DPAVD
-305 ITGNQEI
+305 NL
-312 LVGIDRSVEAFV
+312 LVGIDRSVDAFV

-330 SETGGTFTALPDDQ
+330 AETGSTFTALPDDQ
-344 YAQRQDKIGFYGGL
+344 YSQRQDKIGFYGGL

-366 ARAIVGLKKA
+366 ARAIVGLIKA
-376 LT
+376 IPA